1 MGVVA
6 VVAPASPFE
15 SGMTT
20 CAQPDHLSFLTDCG
34 LRNEES
40 SMDLLEPGF
49 FQAKLREYE
58 ARLIRE
64 ALQRAHGNQ
73 ARAARMLGV
82 PPTTLASQLRRLGI
96 QARDFKRRIN
106 SEWPLVPS

>member
-1 MGVVA
+1 MEI
-6 VVAPASPFE
+6 F
-15 SGMTT
+15 
-20 CAQPDHLSFLTDCG
+20 
-34 LRNEES
+34 
-40 SMDLLEPGF
+40 EPGH

-73 ARAARMLGV
+73 ARAARILGL

-96 QARDFKRRIN
+96 QSREFKRRATP
-106 SEWPLVPS
+106 EWPLVS